1 MITALLLL
9 SSALAARH
17 EISADTGATA
27 TTDGVAWEWF
37 NQGMNAPQPG
47 LRAGYAVLRD
57 RQHFGVVVG
66 GSWNRSSQGTYG
78 AYSEEDGM
86 LIRDRLVVDR
96 FGVNAKADYDV
107 GGVFFPYLRA
117 EARLLTAAARL
128 DSEVSGGVYQT
139 FHGVTGGGMGTAG
152 FELMVP
158 DEKLHMP
165 VTVAVYM
172 EAGYEGTANVK
183 LGDLGSI
190 NLSGAVVRGGIG
202 LRW

>member
-17 EISADTGATA
+17 EISADTGGTA
-27 TTDGVAWEWF
+27 TPDGAAQAWF
-37 NQGMNAPQPG
+37 DQGMHTPQPG

-57 RQHFGVVVG
+57 RQRFGVVVG
-66 GSWNRSSQGTYG
+66 ASWNRANQY
-78 AYSEEDGM
+78 AYSGYDDENSS
-86 LIRDRLVVDR
+86 IRDRLIVDR

-107 GGVFFPYLRA
+107 GGIFFPYLRA
-117 EARLLTAAARL
+117 EARLLTAGARL
-128 DSEVSGGVYQT
+128 TSNTEGGVEQR
-139 FHGVTGGGMGTAG
+139 FHGITGGGMGTAG

-158 DEKLHMP
+158 DEKLHIP
-165 VTVAVYM
+165 VTVGVYM
-172 EAGYEGTANVK
+172 EAGYEATANVK